1 MSAKQTAASI
11 QNQKFKAKLS
21 SSFQYK
27 KKKHLY
33 LQVYYN
39 GKCGLIGMYNPR
51 FL

>member
-27 KKKHLY
+27 KKETFISKY
-33 LQVYYN
+33 ITMVN
-39 GKCGLIGMYNPR
+39 VS
-51 FL
+51 